1 MPAKVRTEVPMSRSA
16 RRSSTLALLLA
27 AALVATIAPAAVY
40 APIGDAT
47 LLGRAPAA
55 ALVRAVASE
64 SAVVAPGVAE
74 TRTRFEVIESLR
86 GPLGRDVEV
95 AVVGGELGDGR
106 TLVVPDVP
114 RFEAGRVYLLL
125 LAKREDGRYGVVEQ
139 ALGAFDVVSDAD
151 GTRWAS
157 RLAFSRKGERPVA
170 ATGPDGA
177 LRAETEPMRR
187 LDAFAAAIREAS
199 GPLEAEMTAYV
210 GEPHGATVPVR
221 ETRGLT
227 ALWDSN
233 WNTQRAR
240 WSPSATATTYACD
253 MVSASYGQAGVN
265 DGDGGHLTLISAVS
279 TWSTVPNQAK
289 GAEIFYNVP
298 VFLDGACP
306 QTAQVNSGQVV
317 VAFDDTSMFNG
328 TAIGCAAQ
336 GNLAIGAWLTDGTSN
351 QWKGETY
358 QTVRAGQVWVRR
370 TDCAVYPTDLFYAVL
385 LHGLGNTL
393 GLSNSDLSQNAN
405 DVDPSDNLKGV
416 MVSTFGATPPAG
428 LGSDDI
434 DGACW
439 LYGPCGN
446 TQEPLQAAFYF
457 ANPVYRNTL
466 VQFTDRSRGTP
477 QTWSWTF
484 GDGSAAA
491 TTPNPTHTYTAP
503 GSYEVTLTV
512 TRTVN
517 SAVETSSIT
526 QRISVLTDL
535 APKLIPAPAAVQ
547 VGSPVSI
554 GLTMTKGKAK
564 SPATLDFDDG
574 SGASP
579 ASADG
584 VTFAAT
590 SHTYGEPGVYYVRAT
605 AQDVDDAVPPG
616 VTGPE
621 NFATTTS
628 VVTVYPLACT
638 APAGPPT
645 MTLPATVRLGNN
657 LFVSW
662 TKEPGFDPRIDRY
675 EVQVSGVETFAEA
688 STSTFLTEQDYYVY
702 PVYSVPAS
710 GMLWARVRMVKQC
723 ATRLVSDYSNVAST
737 MVERPATVVNLSS
750 TSPSMFYRIGSN
762 APVPTSEFCFLS
774 ATYSTMSATLALS
787 LSGTD
792 AAAFTLDKTSLVV
805 SPGEVSC
812 VRVSP
817 KADTLTTAGY
827 RSASLV
833 WTYDISTMSVP
844 VSILVSASNPPPS
857 GTQLRAAASKLNFSA
872 PTGQTPLPTTLGV
885 SIVPPPQA
893 GQTIELLVA
902 RRPSWLVVDQP
913 PGGLKFDANGQIVLT
928 VRVDRSKREYAGAPQ
943 SGYLDLELAASLPTV
958 SISLPVLDM
967 EPYTVESG
975 QGSSRNAKG
984 GDVAALATLDESPG
998 SFFVASAVEAPG
1010 LEGAF
1015 FSTDGWLRNNTDVDD
1030 LPVEFWYTP
1039 AGKDGTADPNVLK
1052 ATTAFKANRTVRLAS
1067 LLSTVF
1073 GLPAGSTGMVEMY
1086 SRFAGAFTLRSRTQS
1101 DTGGDPALLFG
1112 AEMPGVF
1119 ATDGVDASGGEAV
1132 VPGIVSSTASRTN
1145 LILANPTKQG
1155 VTAAVTV
1162 RSTDGATSSTL
1173 SGIYVPP
1180 FSRQQ
1185 IDGVAAAAGFPSLSL
1200 GSVSVKATSGG
1211 GRVVP
1216 VASVIDN
1223 ASNSFSLVKGRRV
1236 GSGAFRALIVPGV
1249 ARLTGAN
1256 DTRYRTA
1263 LRIAN
1268 GASTAAQLQLVYRY
1282 VAVDL
1287 GGKTGEA
1294 VVNVTIPAYG
1304 SLPADQSDD
1313 ALAELFGLTS
1323 QTYGWI
1329 SIEGEV
1335 SKVTAAAA
1343 VSAQVDNA
1351 DAGKGRT
1358 AAQIVAVPSTGR
1370 EITWLGGP
1378 VVRFAGAEKSSVR
1391 RSNLVFVETAGVST
1405 TLRATLTDSLGTV
1418 VAVKDV
1424 VVKPFEYVQVNDLF
1438 GASFFDVGDGP
1449 FSEMDVSV
1457 SVTAG
1462 AGRVLSFVSSIV
1474 NDSRN
1479 PEIYVLAPSGP

>member
-1 MPAKVRTEVPMSRSA
+1 MSRSA
-16 RRSSTLALLLA
+16 RRSCTLALLLA

-139 ALGAFDVVSDAD
+139 SLGAFDVVSDAD

-170 ATGPDGA
+170 AKGPDGA
-177 LRAETEPMRR
+177 FRAETEPMRR
-187 LDAFAAAIREAS
+187 LDAFAAAIRGAA

-227 ALWDSN
+227 ALWDSS

-253 MVSASYGQAGVN
+253 MMPASYGQAGVD
-265 DGDGGHLTLISAVS
+265 DGDGGRATLVAA
-279 TWSTVPNQAK
+279 TGEWSNVPYQAK
-289 GAEIFYNVP
+289 GAEIFYNAP

-306 QTAQVNSGQVV
+306 QTAQVNSGSVV

-328 TAIGCAAQ
+328 TPIGCAAQ
-336 GNLAIGAWLTDGTSN
+336 GTLAIGAWLTDGTSHA
-351 QWKGETY
+351 WKGETY
-358 QTVRAGQVWVRR
+358 QTVKAGQVWVRQS
-370 TDCAVYPTDLFYAVL
+370 TCAAYPTDLFHAVL

-393 GLSNSDLSQNAN
+393 GLSNSDVSQNAN

-439 LYGPCGN
+439 LYGPCGD

-457 ANPVYRNTL
+457 PNPVYRDTL
-466 VQFTDRSRGTP
+466 VQFVDRSRGTP
-477 QTWSWTF
+477 KTWAWTF
-484 GDGSAAA
+484 GDGSPGA

-503 GSYEVTLTV
+503 GSYQVTLTV

-517 SAVETSSIT
+517 SVVETSSIA

-547 VGSPVSI
+547 VGSSVSI

-579 ASADG
+579 TSADG
-584 VTFAAT
+584 VTFAAS
-590 SHTYGEPGVYYVRAT
+590 SHTYSEPGIYYVRAT

-628 VVTVYPLACT
+628 VVTVYPVACVP
-638 APAGPPT
+638 PAGPPT
-645 MTLPATVRLGNN
+645 MTLPQTVRLGNN

-662 TKEPGFDPRIDRY
+662 TKDPGFDPRIDRY
-675 EVQVSGVETFAEA
+675 EVQVSEGESFPEA
-688 STSTFLTEQDYYVY
+688 GTSTFLTASDYYLY
-702 PVYSVPAS
+702 PVTWA
-710 GMLWARVRMVKQC
+710 GTGNLWARVRTVKQC
-723 ATRLVSDYSNVAST
+723 ATKVVSDYSNVAST
-737 MVERPATVVNLSS
+737 VIERPPATVYLN
-750 TSPSMFYRIGSN
+750 TASPSMFYKLGSG
-762 APVPTSEFCFLS
+762 AGTPTSEFCFVLAPFS
-774 ATYSTMSATLALS
+774 NTGATVSLALA
-787 LSGTD
+787 GDD
-792 AAAFTLDKTSLVV
+792 AAAFTLDKTSLVLNLGDV
-805 SPGEVSC
+805 GC
-812 VRVSP
+812 VHVSP
-817 KADTLTTAGY
+817 KPETLTTAGT
-827 RSASLV
+827 RSALLV
-833 WTYDISTMSVP
+833 WGGAPPFTLSAP
-844 VSILVSASNPPPS
+844 VSILVSSASPPPS
-857 GTQLRAAASKLNFSA
+857 GTVLRAAASKLNFSA
-872 PTGQTPLPTTLGV
+872 PAGETPLPTTLGV
-885 SIVPPPQA
+885 SIVPPPQS

-902 RRPSWLVVDQP
+902 RRPSWLLVDQP
-913 PGGLKFDANGQIVLT
+913 SGGLKFDANGQIVLT
-928 VRVDRSKREYAGAPQ
+928 VRVDRSKREYSGAPQ
-943 SGYLDLELAASLPTV
+943 SDYLVLELAASLGPI

-975 QGSSRNAKG
+975 QGGTRNSKG

-998 SFFVASAVEAPG
+998 SFFIASAVEAKG
-1010 LEGAF
+1010 LSGAY

-1039 AGKDGTADPNVLK
+1039 AGKDGVTDPMVLK
-1052 ATTAFKANRTVRLAS
+1052 ATTAFKANRTVRLSS
-1067 LLSTVF
+1067 LLGTVF
-1073 GLPAGSTGMVEMY
+1073 GLPEGSTGMVEVW
-1086 SRFAGAFTLRSRTQS
+1086 SRFAGAFTVRSRTQS

-1119 ATDGVDASGGEAV
+1119 TADGVDASGGEAV
-1132 VPGIVSSTASRTN
+1132 VPGIVSNATSRTN

-1162 RSTDGATSSTL
+1162 RSGDGNTSATI
-1173 SGIYVPP
+1173 SGVYVPP
-1180 FSRQQ
+1180 YSRQQ
-1185 IDGVAAAAGFPSLSL
+1185 IDGVAAAAGFPSLAL
-1200 GSVSVKATSGG
+1200 GSLSVKATAGG
-1211 GRVVP
+1211 GRIVP

-1282 VAVDL
+1282 VDVDL
-1287 GGKTGEA
+1287 GGTTGEA
-1294 VVNVTIPAYG
+1294 VVNVTLPAYG
-1304 SLPADQSDD
+1304 SLAADKSDD
-1313 ALAELFGLTS
+1313 ALAALFGLAS

-1358 AAQIVAVPSTGR
+1358 AAQLVALPSTGR

-1378 VVRFAGAEKSSVR
+1378 AVRFAGAEKSSVR

-1405 TLRATLTDSLGTV
+1405 TVRATLTDSLGTV
-1418 VAVKDV
+1418 VAVKDL

-1438 GASFFDVGDGP
+1438 GASFFNVGDGP

-1457 SVTAG
+1457 TVTSG

-1474 NDSRN
+1474 NASRN

>member
-1 MPAKVRTEVPMSRSA
+1 MPAKVRTEVPMSRFA
-16 RRSSTLALLLA
+16 RRSCTVALLLA

-40 APIGDAT
+40 APISDAA

-74 TRTRFEVIESLR
+74 TRTRFEVIETLR

-114 RFEAGRVYLLL
+114 RFEAGRIYLLL

-139 ALGAFDVVSDAD
+139 SLGAFDVVSDAA

-170 ATGPDGA
+170 AAGPDGA
-177 LRAETEPMRR
+177 LRAEAEPMRR
-187 LDAFAAAIREAS
+187 LDTFVAAIRGAA

-210 GEPHGATVPVR
+210 GEPSGATAPAR
-221 ETRGLT
+221 EARGLT
-227 ALWDSN
+227 ALWDSS

-253 MVSASYGQAGVN
+253 MMPASYGQAGVD
-265 DGDGGHLTLISAVS
+265 DGDGGRATLVAAAGE
-279 TWSTVPNQAK
+279 WSNVPYQAK
-289 GAEIFYNVP
+289 GAEIFYNAP

-306 QTAQVNSGQVV
+306 QTAQVSSGSVV

-328 TAIGCAAQ
+328 TPIGCAAQ
-336 GNLAIGAWLTDGTSN
+336 GNLAIGAWLTDGSSH

-358 QTVRAGQVWVRR
+358 QTVKAGQVWVRQSS
-370 TDCAVYPTDLFYAVL
+370 CAAYPTDLFHAVL

-393 GLSNSDLSQNAN
+393 GLSNSDISQNAN
-405 DVDPSDNLKGV
+405 DVDPTDNLKGV

-439 LYGPCGN
+439 LYGPCGS

-457 ANPVYRNTL
+457 PNPVYRGTA
-466 VQFTDRSRGTP
+466 VQFVDRSRGTP
-477 QTWSWTF
+477 KTWAWTF
-484 GDGSAAA
+484 GDGLPGA
-491 TTPNPTHTYTAP
+491 TTPNPTHTYAAP
-503 GSYEVTLTV
+503 GSYQVTLTV

-517 SAVETSSIT
+517 GAVETSSIA

-535 APKLIPAPAAVQ
+535 VPTLIPAPAAVQ
-547 VGSPVSI
+547 VGSPVSV

-574 SGASP
+574 TGASP
-579 ASADG
+579 TSVDG

-590 SHTYGEPGVYYVRAT
+590 SHTYSEPGIYYVRAT
-605 AQDVDDAVPPG
+605 VQDVDDAVPPG

-621 NFATTTS
+621 SFATTTS
-628 VVTVYPLACT
+628 VVTVYPPACT
-638 APAGPPT
+638 GPAGPPT

-662 TKEPGFDPRIDRY
+662 TKDPGFDARIDRY
-675 EVQVSGVETFAEA
+675 EVQVSGAETFAA
-688 STSTFLTEQDYYVY
+688 SLTATFLTEQDYYVY
-702 PVYSVPAS
+702 PVYSVPVS
-710 GMLWARVRMVKQC
+710 GKLWARVRTVKQC
-723 ATRLVSDYSNVAST
+723 ATKLASDYSNVASAI
-737 MVERPATVVNLSS
+737 VETPPTVVGLASA
-750 TSPSMFYRIGSN
+750 SPTMFYRIGSG
-762 APVPTSEFCFLS
+762 AAAPTSEFCFVS
-774 ATYSTMSATLALS
+774 AAYSTMDATLALS

-792 AAAFTLDKTSLVV
+792 AAAFTLEKTSLVV
-805 SPGEVSC
+805 GAGKVAC
-812 VRVSP
+812 VRAAP

-833 WTYDISTMSVP
+833 WSYDLFTGSVP
-844 VSILVSASNPPPS
+844 VAILVSSSNPPAA

-872 PTGQTPLPTTLGV
+872 PAGASPLPATLGV

-893 GQTIELLVA
+893 GQSVELVVT
-902 RRPSWLVVDQP
+902 RRPAWLLVDQP
-913 PGGLKFDANGQIVLT
+913 AGGLKFDASGQIVLT
-928 VRVDRSKREYAGAPQ
+928 VRVDRSKREYSGAPQ
-943 SGYLDLELAASLPTV
+943 SGYLDLELAASLPPI

-967 EPYTVESG
+967 EPYTVAGG
-975 QGSSRNAKG
+975 QGGTRNSTG
-984 GDVAALATLDESPG
+984 GDVAALSTLAESPG
-998 SFFVASAVEAPG
+998 SFFIASAVEARG
-1010 LEGAF
+1010 LSGAY
-1015 FSTDGWLRNNTDVDD
+1015 FSSDGWLRNNTDVDD

-1039 AGKDGTADPNVLK
+1039 AGKDGVTDAMVLK
-1052 ATTAFKANRTVRLAS
+1052 ATTAFKANRTVRLSS
-1067 LLSTVF
+1067 LLGTVF
-1073 GLPAGSTGMVEMY
+1073 GLPEGTTGMVEVW
-1086 SRFAGAFTLRSRTQS
+1086 SRFAGAFTVRSRTQS

-1119 ATDGVDASGGEAV
+1119 ASDGVDASGGEAV
-1132 VPGIVSSTASRTN
+1132 VPGIVSSAASRTN
-1145 LILANPTKQG
+1145 LILANPTRQG

-1162 RSTDGATSSTL
+1162 RSGDGNTSATISDV
-1173 SGIYVPP
+1173 YVPP
-1180 FSRQQ
+1180 YSRQQ
-1185 IDGVAAAAGFPSLSL
+1185 IDGVAAAAGFPTLAL
-1200 GSVSVKATSGG
+1200 GSLSVKATAGG
-1211 GRVVP
+1211 GRIVP
-1216 VASVIDN
+1216 VASIIDN

-1282 VAVDL
+1282 VDVDL

-1294 VVNVTIPAYG
+1294 VVNVTLPAYG
-1304 SLPADQSDD
+1304 SLPAAQSDD
-1313 ALAELFGLTS
+1313 AIATLFGLTS

-1329 SIEGEV
+1329 SVEGEV

-1343 VSAQVDNA
+1343 ISAQVDNA

-1358 AAQIVAVPSTGR
+1358 AAQLVAVPSAGR

-1378 VVRFAGAEKSSVR
+1378 TVRFAGAEKSSVR

-1405 TLRATLTDSLGTV
+1405 TVRATLTNALGTV

-1424 VVKPFEYVQVNDLF
+1424 VVKPFAYVQVNDLF
-1438 GASFFDVGDGP
+1438 GASFFNVGDGP

-1474 NDSRN
+1474 NASRN